1 MYPLDVDKG
10 LPMKSLESIVSAI
23 CTLGFSAETNLF
35 FAKNK
40 NFILESWSN
49 SAATSDILERIGFSV
64 EDFTSQIAEPVY
76 TYLCHILKQ
85 KSISP
90 ECPAMRSLVERFY
103 TIGLSV
109 EEVYINCTTFKNMI
123 IRTYDERG
131 NDAIR
136 EEKHKVIMLL
146 DYNLYGILAIYT
158 QILDDMKKELGIRN
172 TIIQENVL
180 FSRTDLHGVILETT
194 DAFCELCGY
203 TKEELIGNTHSLL
216 KHPSVDEEIYKD
228 MWKTILQGK
237 KWKGKLPNLRKDG
250 STFIISLTI
259 IPTFDEEGKV
269 VEFMAFRND
278 ITSDQLAQHDQLTQ
292 LYNRRAFD
300 KQFTLLFTKSSIADE
315 PLCVIMAD
323 IDHFKNINDRYGH
336 LRGDEVLK
344 AVAKILIDNTRLKDI
359 CARWGGEEFVLVLPS
374 TSLHQAIEIAE
385 RIRINIES
393 LQHPDNMHI
402 TSSFGIG
409 QKQSGEKMNAFLE
422 RVDRNLYRAKQEGR
436 NRLIY

>member
-1 MYPLDVDKG
+1 
-10 LPMKSLESIVSAI
+10 MKSLASIVSAI
-23 CTLGFSAETNLF
+23 CELGFSEETNLF

-40 NFILESWSN
+40 RFVLESWCN

-64 EDFTSQIAEPVY
+64 EEFTSQIAEPVY
-76 TYLCHILKQ
+76 TYLCHMLKQ

-109 EEVYINCTTFKNMI
+109 EEVYINCTSFKNTI
-123 IRTYDERG
+123 IRAYDERG

-158 QILDDMKKELGIRN
+158 QILDDLKKELEVRN

-180 FSRTDLHGVILETT
+180 YSRTDLQGVILETT
-194 DAFCELCGY
+194 DAFCDLCGY
-203 TKEELIGNTHSLL
+203 SKEELIGNTHSLL
-216 KHPSVDEEIYKD
+216 KHPSVDEEIYRD
-228 MWKTILQGK
+228 MWKTILSGQ
-237 KWKGKLPNLRKDG
+237 KWKGKLPNIRKDG

-259 IPTFDEEGKV
+259 IPTFDDEGSTNG
-269 VEFMAFRND
+269 FMAFRND
-278 ITSDQLAQHDQLTQ
+278 ITSDQLALHDPLTQ

-300 KQFTLLFTKSSIADE
+300 EQFTLLFAESCITHN

-323 IDHFKNINDRYGH
+323 IDHFKQINDRFGH
-336 LRGDEVLK
+336 LRGDDVLK
-344 AVAKILIDNTRLKDI
+344 AVAAILIENTRIKDI

-374 TSLHQAIEIAE
+374 TSLSQAIDIAE
-385 RIRINIES
+385 RIRSTIEN
-393 LQHPDNMHI
+393 LIQFDDI
-402 TSSFGIG
+402 GVTCSFGIG
-409 QKQSGEKMNAFLE
+409 EKESGEKIHGFLE
-422 RVDRNLYRAKQEGR
+422 RVDQKLYIAKQEGR